1 MNRKHSFFTLI
12 ELLVV
17 IAIIAILASMLLPAL
32 QQAREKARAISCT
45 SQMKQLGL
53 GWIMYT
59 DDNKERTVRYL
70 GNIPGVTI
78 ENGVRRGD
86 QWNTRIFPYVGDIKT
101 FGCPSSNIDP
111 TVPNTSSS
119 NPNHNYQGPSV
130 VNANGCRI
138 RSCYAYNAGSHYG
151 QYNGPGNAAMS
162 QFTTPSGTYVVL
174 EASCNRTFPND
185 APDRNSSGTGN
196 NQRTVTTSGTYG
208 LHGGRSNVLFADGHV
223 ESVPLLQII
232 TYRDGNLGPWTRDNT
247 NSYLP

>member
-1 MNRKHSFFTLI
+1 MNKERSCFTLI

-45 SQMKQLGL
+45 SQLKQLGL

-59 DDNKERTVRYL
+59 DDNKERTPKYD
-70 GNIPGVTI
+70 GNATTY
-78 ENGVRRGD
+78 ENGIRRGSH
-86 QWNTRIFPYVGDIKT
+86 WNTRIYPYVGDIKT
-101 FGCPSSNIDP
+101 FGCPSSEKDP
-111 TVPNTSSS
+111 TRQPGNNFVPGIAGS
-119 NPNHNYQGPSV
+119 N
-130 VNANGCRI
+130 ACRI
-138 RSCYAYNAGSHYG
+138 YSNYAYNAGTHYG
-151 QYNGPGNAAMS
+151 LYNGPGNAAMS

-185 APDRNSSGTGN
+185 AADRNSSGTGN
-196 NQRTVTTSGTYG
+196 NQRLVTTSGSFG

-223 ESVPLLQII
+223 ESVAVTAIMSF
-232 TYRDGNLGPWTRDNT
+232 RAGSLGPWTRDDT